1 MCEPGARGRSAV
13 CTMLGLLLVLGVGPA
28 AAEGDADSI
37 VARSDEVRNPAPA
50 YVMDVAITV
59 EQPGERPIGASYE
72 VSIKGRD
79 RSLVRFTRPASDKGK
94 LLLMVK
100 NDMWYYVP
108 TVSRPIRISPL
119 QRLLGQVATADI
131 ARTNYSVDYRATLV
145 GTEEL
150 EGQPCHVLD
159 LSAIDDQVGYHRVR
173 HWVDTKTYQP
183 VRSDF
188 YAVSNALLKTA
199 RFGDLALVHG
209 RLRPREL
216 VVRDAIK
223 RDHVS
228 VIRYSNIR
236 IVPLADNLFRQ
247 ESLRTLP

>member
-1 MCEPGARGRSAV
+1 VFVVGVA
-13 CTMLGLLLVLGVGPA
+13 VGPTRA
-28 AAEGDADSI
+28 APDADGI
-37 VARSDEVRNPAPA
+37 VALSDEVRNPAPA
-50 YVMDVAITV
+50 YVMDVDITV
-59 EQPGERPIGASYE
+59 EQPGERPVVAGYE

-94 LLLMVK
+94 LLLMVR

-119 QRLLGQVATADI
+119 QRLLGQVANADI

-145 GTEEL
+145 GTEVID
-150 EGQPCHVLD
+150 GHPCHVLD
-159 LSAIDDQVGYHRVR
+159 LTALDDQVGYHRIR
-173 HWVDTKTYQP
+173 HWVDAQTYQP

-216 VVRDAIK
+216 VVRDATK

-236 IVPLADNLFRQ
+236 IVSLADHLFRP
-247 ESLRTLP
+247 ESLRALP